1 MKNKSDIVEAV
12 KVSTGL
18 KKQDAEKA
26 VNAVFRSIADM
37 LKDGENVQVLFFGT
51 FRATSVTEREHT
63 APNGKKVT
71 VPAHKSATFHASK
84 MLRAYINLEEEE

>member
-12 KVSTGL
+12 KASTGL
-18 KKQDAEKA
+18 KKQDAEQA

-51 FRATSVTEREHT
+51 FRATSVAEREHT

-71 VPAHKSATFHASK
+71 VPEHKSVSFHASK
-84 MLRAYINLEEEE
+84 MLRDYVNLEEE